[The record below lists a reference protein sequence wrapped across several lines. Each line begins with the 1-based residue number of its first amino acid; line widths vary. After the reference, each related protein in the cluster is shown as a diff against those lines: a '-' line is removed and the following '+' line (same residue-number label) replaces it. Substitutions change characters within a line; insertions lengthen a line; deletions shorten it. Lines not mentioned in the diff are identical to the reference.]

1 MGDAVNRQ
9 AQAAVLFL
17 LGASLLHAA
26 TTDLYL
32 RYVKQ
37 GLRPLVLVSGA
48 VLIAAAL
55 ATAWY
60 ERKRARSRKR
70 AHAGHTDADHP
81 DARNRRADHPAAED
95 PRAGHTGAEDSRA
108 GHTDAEDSRAGHT
121 GARNPRAGLTDAEDP
136 RTGHTDVGD
145 PRAGHPDAEDPRGE
159 HTDARNPDAEHPH
172 TEHTDA
178 DHVHPE
184 PRISWLLVLPLLA
197 LILVAP
203 PALGSYSATRTGTA
217 LQEPLAYPALPAA
230 DPLPL
235 DVVDY
240 AGRAVYDHGR
250 TLHDRRIQ
258 LTGFLAL
265 DRDGTPYLVR
275 MALNCCAADAQ
286 PVKVALTGQ
295 VPPVLQPDTWLR
307 VTGTYTARRTKDPVN
322 GGPIPFIEVTEA
334 KPVAEPT
341 DPYDESWNG

>member
-60 ERKRARSRKR
+60 ERKRARSRKQAQAEHPGAGR
-70 AHAGHTDADHP
+70 CDADGPGAGHGDADRP
-81 DARNRRADHPAAED
+81 
-95 PRAGHTGAEDSRA
+95 GAEHGDADSP
-108 GHTDAEDSRAGHT
+108 GAEHCNAD
-121 GARNPRAGLTDAEDP
+121 NPHAE
-136 RTGHTDVGD
+136 
-145 PRAGHPDAEDPRGE
+145 HPHAE
-159 HTDARNPDAEHPH
+159 HPDAEHP
-172 TEHTDA
+172 
-178 DHVHPE
+178 HPE

-217 LQEPLAYPALPAA
+217 LQEPLAYPELPAA
-230 DPLPL
+230 DPLRL

-286 PVKVALTGQ
+286 PVKVALSGQ

-307 VTGTYTARRTKDPVN
+307 VTGTYTPRRTKDPVN
-322 GGPIPFIEVTEA
+322 GGPIPFIEVTQAE
-334 KPVAEPT
+334 PVAEPT

>member
-1 MGDAVNRQ
+1 MNRQ
-9 AQAAVLFL
+9 AQSAVLFL
-17 LGASLLHAA
+17 LGASLLHAG

-48 VLIAAAL
+48 VLIAAAA
-55 ATAWY
+55 ATIWY
-60 ERKRARSRKR
+60 ERKPARRERYGAGREAGGCEADRNTGGREADLNTGKR
-70 AHAGHTDADHP
+70 EADQNTGKREADQDAGEDVHAHH
-81 DARNRRADHPAAED
+81 
-95 PRAGHTGAEDSRA
+95 
-108 GHTDAEDSRAGHT
+108 
-121 GARNPRAGLTDAEDP
+121 
-136 RTGHTDVGD
+136 
-145 PRAGHPDAEDPRGE
+145 
-159 HTDARNPDAEHPH
+159 
-172 TEHTDA
+172 
-178 DHVHPE
+178 E
-184 PRISWLLVLPLLA
+184 PGVSWLLVLPLFA

-217 LQEPLAYPALPAA
+217 LQEPVAYPALPAA

-235 DVVDY
+235 SVVDY

-250 TLHDRRIQ
+250 TLRDRRVQ

-307 VTGTYTARRTKDPVN
+307 ITGTYTPRRSKDPVN

-334 KPVAEPT
+334 KPVAAPK
-341 DPYDESWNG
+341 DPYDESWNN